1 MRKIFRSKGFTPLNH
16 RKANLTGF
24 TLIEL
29 LVVIAVIG
37 LLAAIVM
44 VSLNSARA
52 KARDAQRKSDM
63 TNFSLALEMY
73 YDAQARPSYP
83 TTAQGLAVLSPTY
96 MPRIPADP
104 GGHTYTYVGCNAAV
118 PKTAAGACGACGTA
132 CAAQP
137 CSNYCVHAL
146 LDDNTNYFSKP

>member
-1 MRKIFRSKGFTPLNH
+1 MRKIFKSQ
-16 RKANLTGF
+16 GF

-29 LVVIAVIG
+29 LVVIAIIG

-52 KARDAQRKSDM
+52 KARDAQRKSDI

-73 YDAQARPSYP
+73 YDAQTTPSYP
-83 TTAQGLAVLSPTY
+83 TTAQGLAVLATTY

-104 GGHTYTYVGCNAAV
+104 GGHTYTYVGCNAVV
-118 PKTAAGACGACGTA
+118 PKAANGSCGACGTA

-137 CSNYCVHAL
+137 CSNYCAHAM
-146 LDDNTNYFSKP
+146 LDDDTTYFGKP